1 MAELPSIR
9 RIVREDIKN
18 APDWIESLIG
28 PLNGFMEEIYNA
40 LDRDL
45 TIGQNLRGAI
55 KSISFKTRS
64 TYGTASPLTN
74 GWEVQKISNPMQ
86 VKPQLVIIGNVI
98 DKDTFLPITS
108 PVSLSW
114 DFLDG
119 IIRINYVAGLQADK
133 RYEINLLIL

>member
-1 MAELPSIR
+1 MAELPSIK

-28 PLNGFMEEIYNA
+28 PLNSFMEEVYNA

-55 KSISFKTRS
+55 KSINFKTRS
-64 TYGTASPLTN
+64 SYGTAPVADN
-74 GWEVQKISNPMQ
+74 WEVQKIANPMQ
-86 VKPQLVIIGNVI
+86 VKPQLVVIGDI
-98 DKDTFLPITS
+98 TDKDTFLPITS
-108 PVSLSW
+108 NVSLSW

-119 IIRINYVAGLQADK
+119 TIRINYVAGLQANK
-133 RYEINLLIL
+133 RYEIKLLIL